1 MEQPTYE
8 FTEAHNQTLQILG
21 SRMKWVGILFIVI
34 GAVYG
39 LVGVLGLAEGAPA
52 FVFMLYAVIFILI
65 GIWTRTAGSSFS
77 LIVETA
83 GSDIPHLMDALES
96 LRKLYNLAF
105 WLMIVG
111 LGLALIA
118 ILLRGVMA
126 GS

>member
-8 FTEAHNQTLQILG
+8 FTQAQNQTLQILG
-21 SRMKWVGILFIVI
+21 SRMKWVGILIIVI
-34 GAVYG
+34 GAVSG
-39 LVGVLGLAEGAPA
+39 LRGILGLAEGSAA
-52 FVFMLYAVIFILI
+52 LVVIISAVIYILI
-65 GIWTRTAGSSFS
+65 GIWTRNAGSSFS

-118 ILLRGVMA
+118 MLLG
-126 GS
+126 